1 MKHLILVFMCSILS
15 VTSMKAHP
23 FVTDTIQ
30 TRNGGLLEITFIKH
44 ASLLLSYEGHSIE
57 IDPVSSYADYSTF
70 PKADVILITHEHH
83 DHLDPKAIEALEKK
97 ETILIANQNSRNIL
111 DKGIVMKNGDKLS
124 PTDYLSIEAVPA
136 YNTTIGRDIYHP
148 KNRDNGYILTIG
160 GTRIYI
166 SGDTEDIPEMKN
178 LKSIDIAFLSVN
190 QPYTMTINQAVHA
203 TEMIIPA
210 ILYPYHYSDTPIEQL
225 KEKLKNQPV
234 DVRIR
239 ELQ

>member
-1 MKHLILVFMCSILS
+1 MCSILS

-203 TEMIIPA
+203 TEMIMPA
-210 ILYPYHYSDTPIEQL
+210 ILYPFHYSDTPIEQL
-225 KEKLKNQPV
+225 KEKFKNQPV